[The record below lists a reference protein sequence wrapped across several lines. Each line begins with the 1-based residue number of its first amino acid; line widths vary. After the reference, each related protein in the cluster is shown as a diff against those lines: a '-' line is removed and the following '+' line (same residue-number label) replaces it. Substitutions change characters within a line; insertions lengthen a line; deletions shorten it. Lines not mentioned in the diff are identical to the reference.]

1 MGCHWREMRSFGL
14 HLLTGRWFTLFA
26 SLLIMSVNGGAY
38 LFGVYSNDIKS
49 TLGYDQTTLNLV
61 SFYKDLGGNLGI
73 ISGLINEVCPPWVV
87 LAIGA
92 VMNFFGYFM
101 IWLAVTGRTPKPQVW
116 QLCLYIFIGADSQ
129 AFAHTGSLITTV
141 KNFPESRGIVLGL
154 LKGFVGLSG
163 AIMTQLYHALNGD
176 DTKSI
181 ILLVGWLPAAVSV
194 VFLPAI
200 RLMKVIKQKN
210 ELRLFYSMLYIS
222 LGLASFLMVI
232 IIIQKRLT
240 FSRSEYIASAV
251 AVLILVFSP
260 LLVVAKEEFSAWKST
275 RLLLPSS
282 DISHHIQVEPAVTQV
297 SPQTPADSVAKAPEA
312 DEAAATYSWNKTI
325 ASMRNVFH
333 PPELGEDYTILQAV
347 FSLDL
352 LILLISTS
360 CGIGGALTAIDNL
373 GQIGKSLGYPSNS
386 ITTFVSLV
394 SIWNYLGRVAAGF
407 SSEFLLIKY
416 KFPRSLMLTFVL
428 ALACVGH
435 ILIAFP
441 VPNSLYTASVII
453 GFCVGAQWT
462 LLFAIISEI
471 FGLKYYSTLFQF
483 GALGSPIGAY
493 VLNVKVAGH
502 LYDKE
507 AMKQM
512 VAKGLTRQSGQDLT
526 CFGGK
531 CYRKSFII
539 VAAATLFSCLVSLI
553 LVVRTREFYKG
564 DIYRKFRDG
573 TKMDFA
579 DATGTE
585 AYDGTITKSKHETE
599 CIDEKKQ
606 EDCT

>member
-260 LLVVAKEEFSAWKST
+260 LLVVAKEEFT
-275 RLLLPSS
+275 
-282 DISHHIQVEPAVTQV
+282 
-297 SPQTPADSVAKAPEA
+297 
-312 DEAAATYSWNKTI
+312 TYSWNKTI

>member
-1 MGCHWREMRSFGL
+1 MRSFGL

-61 SFYKDLGGNLGI
+61 SFYKDLGSNLGI

-141 KNFPESRGIVLGL
+141 KNFPESRGVVLGL

-163 AIMTQLYHALNGD
+163 AIMTQMYHALNGD
-176 DTKSI
+176 DTESI

-200 RLMKVIKQKN
+200 RLMKVVKQKN
-210 ELRLFYSMLYIS
+210 ELRLFYSILYIS

-232 IIIQKRLT
+232 IIIQERLT
-240 FSRSEYIASAV
+240 FGQSEYIASAV

-260 LLVVAKEEFSAWKST
+260 LLVVAKEEFSTWKSK

-297 SPQTPADSVAKAPEA
+297 SLQTP
-312 DEAAATYSWNKTI
+312 TI

-407 SSEFLLIKY
+407 SSEFLQTKY

-435 ILIAFP
+435 ILIAFA
-441 VPNSLYTASVII
+441 VPNSLYIASVII
-453 GFCVGAQWT
+453 RFCVGAQWT
-462 LLFAIISEI
+462 LLFAIVSEI

-483 GALGSPIGAY
+483 GAFGCPIGAY
-493 VLNVKVAGH
+493 ILNVKVAGH

-507 AMKQM
+507 AIKQM

-539 VAAATLFSCLVSLI
+539 IAAATLFSCLVSLV

-579 DATGTE
+579 DATGSE